1 MPSPLQKQSKKQ
13 HNCKVL
19 VVCVN
24 KGGTLSYVDM
34 FAPNNKLLA
43 ESPKAGQEVTTL
55 SRWTSSICASLIQL
69 CAQNVRHGAWKHFLS
84 MARA

>member
-24 KGGTLSYVDM
+24 KRGSLSYVDM

-43 ESPKAGQEVTTL
+43 ESPKAGQEVK
-55 SRWTSSICASLIQL
+55 RWTSSICTSLIQL
-69 CAQNVRHGAWKHFLS
+69 CAQNVRHGARKHFLS